1 MINNFKGKYEF
12 LSNYYSHQFQYKG
25 LTFQNSEA
33 AFQAQKTTDE
43 KIKVSFQNL
52 PPNEAKKL
60 GRSVKL
66 RSDWEKIKDDVMLD
80 ILEAKFFNAQL
91 SKMLVATGSEEL
103 IEGNTWNDKYWGIC
117 NGEGQNKLGQLL
129 MKVRQEHAYGI
140 YTLPDDEKRA
150 YSELYIYDV
159 QEIVGASFDY
169 AVKGLQI
176 PLNEYMKRFL
186 SFKHINLL
194 EDGNPHYCAGMSGCE
209 LAIEICN
216 CYDKPIYRIPYCP
229 EVEYWI
235 GWIISYYQ
243 WYRHTTYNEI
253 LEKFPFERLYG
264 SFPTYHQ
271 MNEKRMFE
279 YMDAVIYGGFYE

>member
-1 MINNFKGKYEF
+1 MIDSFKGKYEF
-12 LSNYYSHQFQYKG
+12 LSNYYTHEFNYKG

-43 KIKVSFQNL
+43 KIKAAFQNL

-66 RSDWEKIKDDVMLD
+66 RSDWEDIKDDVMFD
-80 ILEAKFFNAQL
+80 ILCTKFTDPKL
-91 SKMLVATGSEEL
+91 SKMLLDTGEEEL
-103 IEGNTWNDKYWGIC
+103 VEGNTWNDKYWGVC
-117 NGEGQNKLGQLL
+117 NGEGINRLGKLL
-129 MKVRQEHAYGI
+129 MAIRLNKQDEMRKI
-140 YTLPDDEKRA
+140 PDDGIRA
-150 YSELYIYDV
+150 YSELYVYDV

-176 PLNEYMKRFL
+176 PLNKYMEKFL
-186 SFKHINLL
+186 AFKHIDLL
-194 EDGNPHYCAGMSGCE
+194 EDGNPHYCAGMSGAE
-209 LAIEICN
+209 LAIEICDRYEDPF
-216 CYDKPIYRIPYCP
+216 YDIPYCP

-253 LEKFPFERLYG
+253 LKKFPFERLYG

-271 MNEKRMFE
+271 MDETKMFE
-279 YMDAVIYGGFYE
+279 YMDEVIYGGRK